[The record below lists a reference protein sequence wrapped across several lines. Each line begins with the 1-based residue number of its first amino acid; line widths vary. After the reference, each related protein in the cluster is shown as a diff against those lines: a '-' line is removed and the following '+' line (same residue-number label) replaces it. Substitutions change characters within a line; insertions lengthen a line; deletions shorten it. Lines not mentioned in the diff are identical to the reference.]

1 MPAVRKPPAPGPDG
15 LDPRILK
22 ALAHPLRY
30 RLLARLNV
38 GVASPAGMARELG
51 LPIGRV
57 SHHVRTLAGIGA
69 IELVRTRPRRG
80 AIEHFYRAVVPAWF
94 TDEDWARVP
103 ASVRDAIGR
112 QNVEQ
117 VLRDLARAAPDSFRH
132 PSAHLSFL
140 PLELD
145 ELGMQEMS
153 ALLTET
159 LARAAAIESESVGRG
174 AEATRSTQLVLL
186 HFERPPSP

>member
-1 MPAVRKPPAPGPDG
+1 MPAVPRPPAPASDG
-15 LDPRILK
+15 VDPRILK
-22 ALAHPLRY
+22 ALSHPLRY
-30 RLLARLNV
+30 RLLARLNA
-38 GVASPAGMARELG
+38 GVASPAEMARELG
-51 LPIGRV
+51 VPIGRV
-57 SHHVRTLAGIGA
+57 SHHVRTLARIGA

-117 VLRDLARAAPDSFRH
+117 VLTDVARAAPDGFRH

-145 ELGMQEMS
+145 ERAMHEMS

-159 LARAAAIESESVGRG
+159 LERAAAIEAASVERA
-174 AEATRSTQLVLL
+174 AEAKTGTQLVLL
-186 HFERPPSP
+186 HFERSD

>member
-1 MPAVRKPPAPGPDG
+1 MPAARRPPAPGPDV
-15 LDPRILK
+15 LDPRIVK
-22 ALAHPLRY
+22 ALSHPLRY
-30 RLLARLNV
+30 RLLARLNA
-38 GVASPAGMARELG
+38 GVASPAEMARELE

-57 SHHVRTLAGIGA
+57 SHHVRTLARIGA

-80 AIEHFYRAVVPAWF
+80 ATEHFYRAAVPAWF

-117 VLRDLARAAPDSFRH
+117 VVRDLVRAAPDGFRH

-145 ELGMQEMS
+145 DQGMQEIS

-159 LARAAAIESESVGRG
+159 LSRVAAIESESVRR
-174 AEATRSTQLVLL
+174 ATEATSSTQLVLL
-186 HFERPPSP
+186 HFERRD